1 MNDIISASVIQS
13 SEENEII
20 VYQPDETL
28 TLQVRVEDETVWL
41 SQAQI
46 IELINSSKANISEHI
61 KHIFNSGELTKEA
74 TVRKYRTVRQEGNR
88 KEELDGIPTV
98 AKFATVQTE
107 GNRTV
112 TRNIEYYN
120 LDVIISICW
129 NICKFAERIEY

>member
-46 IELINSSKANISEHI
+46 IELFNSSKANISEHI

-120 LDVIISICW
+120 LHVIISICW

>member
-46 IELINSSKANISEHI
+46 IELFNSSKANISEHI

-74 TVRKYRTVRQEGNR
+74 TVRKYRTVRQE
-88 KEELDGIPTV
+88 
-98 AKFATVQTE
+98 
-107 GNRTV
+107 
-112 TRNIEYYN
+112 
-120 LDVIISICW
+120 
-129 NICKFAERIEY
+129 